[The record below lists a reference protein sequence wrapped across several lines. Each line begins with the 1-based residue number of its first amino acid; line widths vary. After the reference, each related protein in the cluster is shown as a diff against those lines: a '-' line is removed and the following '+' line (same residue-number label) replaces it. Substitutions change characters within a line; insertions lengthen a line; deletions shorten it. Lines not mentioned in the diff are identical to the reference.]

1 MLSRFKRDVIKD
13 LVGQVTRNFANIGA
27 FLATSTGMK
36 GGWGRSNNANN
47 SSLQDKALQQE
58 EDELMP
64 TSLVTPFM
72 VPTVLPGGSAGAGGS
87 GVSMLPAFTSSFS
100 ASKGPSAM

>member
-36 GGWGRSNNANN
+36 GGWGRGNNNAN
-47 SSLQDKALQQE
+47 SSSSQDKALQLQE

-72 VPTVLPGGSAGAGGS
+72 VPTVLPGGAAGA

-100 ASKGPSAM
+100 ASKGPSTM